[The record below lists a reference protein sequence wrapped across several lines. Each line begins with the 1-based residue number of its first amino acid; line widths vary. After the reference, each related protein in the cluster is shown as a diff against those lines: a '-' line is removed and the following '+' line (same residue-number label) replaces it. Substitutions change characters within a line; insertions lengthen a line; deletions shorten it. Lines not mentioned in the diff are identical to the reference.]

1 MQEHRLGYNSDD
13 RGPSGGWDLQR
24 AAPEL
29 LKGGVVSAGAT
40 VGGVAG
46 GVGGAG
52 TGAAVGFCLAG
63 PPGAAVG
70 YLCGLG
76 VGALGG
82 MLGGGLATR
91 KVINKLGI

>member
-13 RGPSGGWDLQR
+13 GGPSGDWDLQR

-40 VGGVAG
+40 AGGVAG

-52 TGAAVGFCLAG
+52 AGAAVGFCLAG
-63 PPGAAVG
+63 PAGAAVG

-76 VGALGG
+76 AGALLGA
-82 MLGGGLATR
+82 LGGGLATR
-91 KVINKLGI
+91 EVISKLEK